1 MVELGRAKEGSSNR
15 DKKKI
20 DTKQRKCGKEEVRF
34 TSGKRIYVQSICSMT
49 GQLTSHAH
57 A

>member
-15 DKKKI
+15 DKKI